1 MVLSIT
7 PMCAWLTRP
16 ASRIPSRCV
25 ARAPCPSPLPAL
37 PLAWLSLA
45 HRPCQ
50 PCLLPAR
57 THCPYP
63 WLVPLRLSSAGL
75 GTVLL
80 TPTPSGGTTHLN
92 ATRALDTF
100 AADLQN
106 YPENAFSLRGT
117 AMALK
122 ALGRVEAARGFDER
136 ASIAWQFADVPL
148 RSPCPQL
155 A

>member
-1 MVLSIT
+1 M
-7 PMCAWLTRP
+7 
-16 ASRIPSRCV
+16 
-25 ARAPCPSPLPAL
+25 
-37 PLAWLSLA
+37 
-45 HRPCQ
+45 
-50 PCLLPAR
+50 
-57 THCPYP
+57 
-63 WLVPLRLSSAGL
+63 PLRLSSAGL